1 MSGVFYSAKGDGST
15 PSYSALMTEAEPVAI
30 AGGGG
35 GGGNNGGTDSCSG
48 GGGGGGKGAGLSGNG
63 QMLTRPFSGSNH
75 NWVTGGGGGTLTDGG
90 AGGLGCPD
98 ACGGAHTASASSGYS
113 VVGQAA
119 VAGTRY
125 AGGKGGG
132 GGGGG
137 GYWGVGGGGSNYGQ
151 GSVGGG
157 GGGGSGF
164 VTSDASK
171 AILESAEDGK
181 TAPCVH
187 KESGRSPAN
196 HRYGFH
202 SCATSPSNCF
212 KANGGAAPNS
222 GDAAYVAGVA
232 VGGTA
237 AETEVGGNG
246 LIVIEHHQGTRMFA
260 YTGSLQTFSCP
271 NPPADTATQFTDPL
285 YQTPVVLN
293 TTECEGRQGCA
304 CLPGFSGV
312 DCEFSSGVAVC
323 GNGVREVAKSATLL

>member
-1 MSGVFYSAKGDGST
+1 M
-15 PSYSALMTEAEPVAI
+15 
-30 AGGGG
+30 
-35 GGGNNGGTDSCSG
+35 
-48 GGGGGGKGAGLSGNG
+48 
-63 QMLTRPFSGSNH
+63 
-75 NWVTGGGGGTLTDGG
+75 
-90 AGGLGCPD
+90 
-98 ACGGAHTASASSGYS
+98 
-113 VVGQAA
+113 
-119 VAGTRY
+119 
-125 AGGKGGG
+125 
-132 GGGGG
+132 
-137 GYWGVGGGGSNYGQ
+137 
-151 GSVGGG
+151 
-157 GGGGSGF
+157 
-164 VTSDASK
+164 TSDASK

-196 HRYGFH
+196 HRYGLH

-246 LIVIEHHQGTRMFA
+246 LIVIEHQGTRMFA

-323 GNGVREVAKSATLL
+323 GNGVREAGEECDAPLDGSGCSEQCKIVSATNCAGRTGTCSALHTQKAMSKSSYFVNVKIWGAGGSSAKGTYASGAGGGGSGGYVEVNVPCTTREITVASVPGGKDPANKAFDGSTINTGVGAAPRPRGM